1 MFGRRRSYA
10 GLSIEGGTIRYLELV
25 PASRGFRVSR
35 SARVTLEEGVVVQD
49 RIANMER
56 LSSAIGSLRTKLG
69 GKFAP
74 AITICL
80 PPQDAIIRIVE
91 MPKMSVEDARS
102 AFGWDFENYF
112 PFPLKDATFDI
123 VPVETPSPISD
134 VNMSM
139 MVVASRLTTV
149 NGILDIA
156 SKENAKVSAIEPFG
170 VALVRGVMGPNSG
183 DGSGSLIL
191 SVGDR
196 SSQIIVT
203 YRGNG
208 LVYRTVFVGARSEL
222 QGGVS
227 HFEMLIQE
235 VRNSITFGASQY
247 RGLSVKEILLCGEH
261 ADNQELQDEL
271 QSLSDEYA
279 CSVADSWGKWSIEGE
294 PVGEYGWEAAI
305 GLAVRDRS

>member
-1 MFGRRRSYA
+1 MFGRKRSYA
-10 GLSIEGGTIRYLELV
+10 GLSIEGGAIRYLELA

-35 SARVTLEEGVVVQD
+35 SAKVTLEEGIIVQD
-49 RIANMER
+49 RIVSMER

-74 AITICL
+74 AVTICL

-91 MPKMSVEDARS
+91 MPKMSVEDARN

-112 PFPLKDATFDI
+112 SFPLKDATFDI
-123 VPVETPSPISD
+123 VPVETPSPVAGD
-134 VNMSM
+134 NMSM
-139 MVVASRLTTV
+139 MVVASRLTVV
-149 NGILDIA
+149 NDILGIA
-156 SKENAKVSAIEPFG
+156 SKENARVSAIEPFG
-170 VALVRGVMGPNSG
+170 IAVVRGALGPNS
-183 DGSGSLIL
+183 DGESGSLIL

-208 LVYRTVFVGARSEL
+208 LVYRTVFVGARSEF
-222 QGGVS
+222 QGGVP
-227 HFEMLIQE
+227 HFEMLMRE

-247 RGLSVKEILLCGEH
+247 RGLNVKEILLCGEH

-279 CSVADSWGKWSIEGE
+279 CSVADSWGKWSIAGE

>member
-1 MFGRRRSYA
+1 MFGRKRSYA
-10 GLSIEGGTIRYLELV
+10 GLSIEGGAIRYLELA

-35 SARVTLEEGVVVQD
+35 SAKVTLEEGIIVQD
-49 RIANMER
+49 RIVSMER

-74 AITICL
+74 AVTICL

-91 MPKMSVEDARS
+91 MPKMSVEDARN
-102 AFGWDFENYF
+102 AFGWDFENHF
-112 PFPLKDATFDI
+112 SFPLKDASFDI
-123 VPVETPSPISD
+123 VPVETPSPVAGD
-134 VNMSM
+134 NMSM
-139 MVVASRLTTV
+139 MVVASRLKVV
-149 NGILDIA
+149 NDILGIA
-156 SKENAKVSAIEPFG
+156 SKENARVSAIEPFG
-170 VALVRGVMGPNSG
+170 IAVVRGTLGPNS
-183 DGSGSLIL
+183 DGESGSLIL

-208 LVYRTVFVGARSEL
+208 LVYRTVFVGARSEF
-222 QGGVS
+222 QGGVP
-227 HFEMLIQE
+227 HFEMLMQE

-247 RGLSVKEILLCGEH
+247 RGLNVKEILLCGEH

-279 CSVADSWGKWSIEGE
+279 CSVADSWGKWSITGE